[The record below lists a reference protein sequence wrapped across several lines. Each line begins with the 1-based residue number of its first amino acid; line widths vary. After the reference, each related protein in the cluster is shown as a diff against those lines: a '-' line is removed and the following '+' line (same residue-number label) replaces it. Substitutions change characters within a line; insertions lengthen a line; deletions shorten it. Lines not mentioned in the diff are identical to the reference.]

1 MALAMD
7 RTLAGL
13 CRYAEWVPKRDVL
26 SHSSPPTRWATSR
39 RMVVVRCW
47 CRAAIAVLD
56 HPITLI
62 TENATRYRNTDHNAK
77 YAIGV
82 PTGQW

>member
-1 MALAMD
+1 
-7 RTLAGL
+7 
-13 CRYAEWVPKRDVL
+13 
-26 SHSSPPTRWATSR
+26 
-39 RMVVVRCW
+39 MVVVRCW

-62 TENATRYRNTDHNAK
+62 TENATRYRNADHNAK